1 MPQPGQ
7 CVVSLRLGMATNGPL
22 EPSMIFKSRTTKQL
36 SNVIE
41 QNAFRRS
48 PGSSMSLMRTSVIS
62 TSFSLRSRARPIGN
76 CEWRKRDPV
85 AECEEYWLNAVRV
98 LHGDKYQNK
107 RSRC

>member
-7 CVVSLRLGMATNGPL
+7 CVVSLRLGIATNGPL

-62 TSFSLRSRARPIGN
+62 TSFSLRSHARPIGN
-76 CEWRKRDPV
+76 FEWRKRAQV
-85 AECEEYWLNAVRV
+85 GVYEECWLNAVRGP
-98 LHGDKYQNK
+98 HGDKCRNK
-107 RSRC
+107 L